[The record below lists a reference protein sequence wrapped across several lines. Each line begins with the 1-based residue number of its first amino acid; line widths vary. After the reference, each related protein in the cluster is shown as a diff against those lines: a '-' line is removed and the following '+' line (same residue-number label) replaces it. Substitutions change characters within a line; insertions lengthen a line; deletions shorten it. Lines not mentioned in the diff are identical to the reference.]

1 MILFNS
7 LNFMFQVHNLS
18 KLIKLITLATINLV
32 Q

>member
-18 KLIKLITLATINLV
+18 KLITLATINLV